1 MPRLFF
7 IGDTH
12 GSIELKKL
20 SNKNF
25 PLARELTK
33 DDIVC
38 ICGDAGF
45 MWDTSKETKYW
56 DDWAEDRPFTIV
68 TCFGNHENY
77 DAIRALPAEEWCGGI
92 VRKVRPHV
100 MYLENG
106 EYFNICGHS
115 LFAQGGAA
123 SIDKAYRKEGRSW
136 WAAEIPSREELEH
149 AAETME
155 NLEFNVDIIVSHT
168 APNRMI
174 NRIDRFYPQY
184 DTVTNFLN
192 KFIYANTTWKQWF
205 CGHFH
210 IDRSFPNENFH
221 FLYNDIIELLPNNEI
236 KVVNNQ

>member
-1 MPRLFF
+1 MSRLFF
-7 IGDTH
+7 VGDVH

-38 ICGDAGF
+38 ITGDAGF
-45 MWDTSKETKYW
+45 MWDNSNETKYW

-92 VRKVRPHV
+92 VHKVRPHV

-106 EYFNICGHS
+106 EIFNICGQTI
-115 LFAQGGAA
+115 FVQGGAA
-123 SIDKAYRKEGRSW
+123 SIDKAYRKEGKSW
-136 WAAEIPSREELEH
+136 WSQEIPSREEFEH
-149 AAETME
+149 AAQ
-155 NLEFNVDIIVSHT
+155 NLEKFNFNVDIIVSHT
-168 APNRMI
+168 APNSMI
-174 NRIDRFYPQY
+174 NKIDRFYPQY
-184 DTVTNFLN
+184 DDVTNFLD
-192 KFIYANTTWKQWF
+192 KFIISQVNYKDWF

-210 IDRSFPNENFH
+210 IDRSFSNEHFH
-221 FLYNDIIELLPNNEI
+221 FLYNDIIEYIPNI
-236 KVVNNQ
+236 GIMVRRG